1 MGLRLEL
8 ECATILFLLDN
19 VENIQM
25 NQSGGYKYKDGTP
38 VEEEF
43 DGYATAETR
52 PGGVEKSVNGNF
64 FSRRIRGVAEV
75 TQMPSW

>member
-1 MGLRLEL
+1 MRHY
-8 ECATILFLLDN
+8 TFSLDN

-52 PGGVEKSVNGNF
+52 PGGVEKALMELFLKKNT
-64 FSRRIRGVAEV
+64 RRCGV